1 MRKSIISLTKYI
13 FQIYDPQEVKVF
25 DCNIQHS
32 EFIPLVKDKKSFGL
46 YYIVNKKQYTIK

>member
-25 DCNIQHS
+25 DSNIQHS

-46 YYIVNKKQYTIK
+46 LYLSNLKQARH